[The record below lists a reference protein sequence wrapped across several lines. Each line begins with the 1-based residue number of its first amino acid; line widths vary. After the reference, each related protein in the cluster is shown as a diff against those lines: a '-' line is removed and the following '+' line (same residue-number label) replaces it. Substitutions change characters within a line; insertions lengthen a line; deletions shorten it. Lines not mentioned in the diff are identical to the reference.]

1 MMIVVSLNADVY
13 EIKFPYDPVVV
24 SMIKN
29 VPGKIW
35 HSESKMWTIPKDK
48 LGWLINEFKGTR
60 YEHMVQI
67 LSEENINVNQ
77 TLDVTNVIPNIDIS
91 RIPYYVKE
99 GAKPYQ
105 HQLDFMKY
113 AIHRQL
119 TGNLHGFLVADEP
132 GLAKTNESMNLAIYN
147 QKQYGY
153 KHCLVICCIN
163 TSKYNWRDDITEH
176 TQGKYT
182 PYILGSRLKKN
193 GEPKPDITSADK
205 LEDIKTMKMYGG
217 DDPSPYFIITNIE
230 SFRSSAGKAFSDA
243 LIAAI
248 NRGDISMIIVD
259 EVHKNMSSSSSQGK
273 NITKVQEAT
282 KGKVMWIPMT
292 GTPITNKPLDLYL
305 PMKLIQTHRYNSYW
319 LWSHQFAIFGQYS
332 GEILGYKNMPRLK
345 TMLQS
350 NMIRRLKK
358 DVLDLPE
365 KIYYTEYVE
374 NTAVQKKL
382 YAQIAGDLKKQR
394 DEIVT
399 SMNPLARFMKLRQV
413 NGSPELVEPMPIDT
427 QYFKNNAKLQRLMSL
442 LEEIHERGEKTL
454 IFSNWVE
461 PLRTLYK
468 FIAPRYKVC
477 CFTGTM
483 SEADRQ
489 RHKQV
494 FQSNPAYTVM
504 IGTIAA
510 MGTTHTLTAATNVIF
525 YDEPWTPS
533 DKEQAEDRAHR
544 IGSTQP
550 INIYTLITAGTI
562 DERVHNVLYT
572 KSGISKFIVD
582 NLDIRKDPELFDLLL
597 GDSQNLRRN

>member
-1 MMIVVSLNADVY
+1 MIVVSLNADVY
-13 EIKFPYDPVVV
+13 EIKFPYDPVIV
-24 SMIKN
+24 SMVKN

-35 HSESKMWTIPKDK
+35 HSESKMWTVPKDK
-48 LGWLINEFKGTR
+48 LGWLLNEFKGTR
-60 YEHMVQI
+60 YEHIVQI
-67 LSEENINVNQ
+67 ISEEDINVNQ
-77 TLDVTNVIPNIDIS
+77 TLDVTNVIPDIDIS

-119 TGNLHGFLVADEP
+119 TGNMNGFLVADEP

-147 QKQYGY
+147 KKQYGY

-163 TSKYNWRDDITEH
+163 TSKYNWRDDIGEH
-176 TQGKYT
+176 TEGEYQ

-193 GEPKPDITSADK
+193 GEVKSEIASADK
-205 LEDIKTMKMYGG
+205 LEDITTMKMYGG
-217 DDPSPYFIITNIE
+217 DDPLPYFIITNIE
-230 SFRSSAGKAFSDA
+230 SFRSDAGKKFSAA

-259 EVHKNMSSSSSQGK
+259 EVHKNMSASSSQGK

-345 TMLQS
+345 SMLQS

-399 SMNPLARFMKLRQV
+399 AINPLARFMKLRQV

-468 FIAPRYKVC
+468 FIAPKYKVC

-489 RHKQV
+489 KHKQV
-494 FQSNPAYTVM
+494 FQSNPEYTVM

-582 NLDIRKDPELFDLLL
+582 NLDIRKDPELFELLL
-597 GDSQNLRRN
+597 GDSRNLRRN

>member
-1 MMIVVSLNADVY
+1 MIVVSLNADVY
-13 EIKFPYDPVVV
+13 EIKFPYDPVVI
-24 SMIKN
+24 SMVKN

-48 LGWLINEFKGTR
+48 LGWLLNEFKGTR
-60 YEHMVQI
+60 YEHAVQI
-67 LSEENINVNQ
+67 ISEEDINVNQ

-119 TGNLHGFLVADEP
+119 TGNMNGFLVADEP

-147 QKQYGY
+147 KKQYGY
-153 KHCLVICCIN
+153 KHCLIICCIN
-163 TSKYNWRDDITEH
+163 TSKYNWRDDISEH
-176 TQGKYT
+176 TKGEYQ
-182 PYILGSRLKKN
+182 PYILGSRLKRN
-193 GEPKPDITSADK
+193 GDVKSEIASADK
-205 LEDIKTMKMYGG
+205 LADLQKMTMYGK
-217 DDPSPYFIITNIE
+217 DNPLPYFIITNIE
-230 SFRSSAGKAFSDA
+230 SFRSDAGKKFTQA
-243 LIAAI
+243 LINAI
-248 NRGDISMIIVD
+248 NNGEISMIIVD

-273 NITKVQEAT
+273 NIAKVQEAT

-345 TMLQS
+345 SMLQS

-365 KIYYTEYVE
+365 KIQFTEYVE
-374 NTAVQKKL
+374 NTPFQKKL
-382 YAQIAGDLKKQR
+382 YAKVSGELEKQR

-399 SMNPLARFMKLRQV
+399 ALNPLARLMKLRQV
-413 NGSPELVEPMPIDT
+413 NGSPELVEEMPIDT
-427 QYFKNNAKLQRLMSL
+427 QYYKNNAKLQRLLLL

-461 PLRTLYK
+461 PLKTLYK
-468 FIAPRYKVC
+468 FIAPKYKVC

-489 RHKQV
+489 KHKQV
-494 FQSNPAYTVM
+494 FQSNPEYTVM

-533 DKEQAEDRAHR
+533 DKEQATDRAHR

-562 DERVHNVLYT
+562 DEKVHNILYT

-597 GDSQNLRRN
+597 GDSRNLRRK

>member
-1 MMIVVSLNADVY
+1 MIVVSLNADVY
-13 EIKFPYDPVVV
+13 EIKFPYDPVVI
-24 SMIKN
+24 SMVKN

-48 LGWLINEFKGTR
+48 LGWLLNEFKGTR
-60 YEHMVQI
+60 YEHAVQI
-67 LSEENINVNQ
+67 ISEEDINVNQ

-119 TGNLHGFLVADEP
+119 TGNMNGFLVADEP

-147 QKQYGY
+147 KKQYGY
-153 KHCLVICCIN
+153 KHCLIICCIN
-163 TSKYNWRDDITEH
+163 TSKYNWRDDIGEH
-176 TQGKYT
+176 TKGEYQ
-182 PYILGSRLKKN
+182 PYILGSRLKRN
-193 GEPKPDITSADK
+193 GDIKSEIASADK
-205 LEDIKTMKMYGG
+205 LADLQKMTMYGK
-217 DDPSPYFIITNIE
+217 DDPLPYFIVTNIE
-230 SFRSSAGKAFSDA
+230 SFRSDAGKKFTQA
-243 LIAAI
+243 LITAI
-248 NRGDISMIIVD
+248 NNGEISMIIVD

-273 NITKVQEAT
+273 NIAKVQEAT
-282 KGKVMWIPMT
+282 KGNVMWIPMT
-292 GTPITNKPLDLYL
+292 GTPITNEPLDLYL
-305 PMKLIQTHRYNSYW
+305 PMKLIRTHRYNSYW

-345 TMLQS
+345 SMLQS

-365 KIYYTEYVE
+365 KIQFTEYVE
-374 NTAVQKKL
+374 NTPFQKKL
-382 YAQIAGDLKKQR
+382 YAKVSGELEKQR

-399 SMNPLARFMKLRQV
+399 ALNPLARLMKLRQV
-413 NGSPELVEPMPIDT
+413 NGSPELVEEMPIDT
-427 QYFKNNAKLQRLMSL
+427 QYYKNNAKLQRLLSL
-442 LEEIHERGEKTL
+442 LEEIHERSEKTL

-489 RHKQV
+489 KHKQV
-494 FQSNPAYTVM
+494 FQSNPEYTVM

-533 DKEQAEDRAHR
+533 DKEQATDRAHR

-562 DERVHNVLYT
+562 DEKVHNILYT

-597 GDSQNLRRN
+597 GDSRNLRRK

>member
-1 MMIVVSLNADVY
+1 MIVVSLNADVY
-13 EIKFPYDPVVV
+13 EIKFPYDPVII
-24 SMIKN
+24 SMVKN

-35 HSESKMWTIPKDK
+35 YSESKMWTIPKDK
-48 LGWLINEFKGTR
+48 LGWLLNEFKGTR
-60 YEHMVQI
+60 YEHAVQI
-67 LSEENINVNQ
+67 ISEEDINVNQ

-119 TGNLHGFLVADEP
+119 TGNMNGFLVADEP

-147 QKQYGY
+147 KKQYGY
-153 KHCLVICCIN
+153 KHCLIICCIN
-163 TSKYNWRDDITEH
+163 TSKYNWRDDIGEH
-176 TQGKYT
+176 TKGEYQ
-182 PYILGSRLKKN
+182 PYILGSRLKRN
-193 GEPKPDITSADK
+193 GNVKSEIASADK
-205 LEDIKTMKMYGG
+205 LEDLQKMKMYGG
-217 DDPSPYFIITNIE
+217 DDPLPYFIVTNIE
-230 SFRSSAGKAFSDA
+230 SFRSDAGKKFTQA
-243 LIAAI
+243 LINAI
-248 NRGDISMIIVD
+248 NNGEISMIIVD

-273 NITKVQEAT
+273 NIAKVQEAT

-345 TMLQS
+345 SMLQS

-365 KIYYTEYVE
+365 KIQFTEYVE
-374 NTAVQKKL
+374 NTPFQKKL
-382 YAQIAGDLKKQR
+382 YAKVSGELEKQR

-399 SMNPLARFMKLRQV
+399 ALNPLARLMKLRQV
-413 NGSPELVEPMPIDT
+413 NGSPELVEEMPIDT
-427 QYFKNNAKLQRLMSL
+427 QYYKNNAKLQRLLLL

-468 FIAPRYKVC
+468 FIAPKYKVC

-489 RHKQV
+489 KHKQV
-494 FQSNPAYTVM
+494 FQSNPEYTVM

-562 DERVHNVLYT
+562 DEKVHNILYT

-597 GDSQNLRRN
+597 GDSQNLRRK